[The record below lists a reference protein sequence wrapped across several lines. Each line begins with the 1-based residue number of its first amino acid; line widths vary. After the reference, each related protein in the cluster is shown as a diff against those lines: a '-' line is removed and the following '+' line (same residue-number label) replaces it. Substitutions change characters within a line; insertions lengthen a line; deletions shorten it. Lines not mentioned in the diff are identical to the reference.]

1 MADAWIRPSAPVLQQ
16 AKPLADPAAM
26 LQARCCGVEV
36 IIAGGLC
43 HCDGLR
49 PSLGGCATRLGAVFC
64 GQAAGE
70 ENSWV
75 SWSQGGGVFS
85 NRPGSWPL
93 VFPMG
98 SAATCEK
105 EQVEEGLLK
114 CQGACVSGG
123 RAQERLQGRCSF
135 GSFL

>member
-75 SWSQGGGVFS
+75 SWSQGGESSQIVLGVGPWCFPWDRQQHVKK
-85 NRPGSWPL
+85 NR
-93 VFPMG
+93 
-98 SAATCEK
+98 
-105 EQVEEGLLK
+105 
-114 CQGACVSGG
+114 
-123 RAQERLQGRCSF
+123 
-135 GSFL
+135 